1 MRCPSKVTAY
11 KDSTIALFPVVL
23 TQLEN
28 KDMPPSE
35 LYKRIKNKV
44 SGIQEFTE
52 ILDCLFAL
60 NKVVLEGEVLHY
72 VG

>member
-1 MRCPSKVTAY
+1 MKFPSKVTAY
-11 KDSTIALFPVVL
+11 KNSTIALFPVVL

-28 KDMPPSE
+28 KDMTPSE
-35 LYKRIKNKV
+35 LYKKIKNKL
-44 SGIQEFTE
+44 SDIQEYME
-52 ILDCLFAL
+52 VLDCLFAL